1 MLISVTTMAEG
12 YSGKIISGNKLQGL
26 ADATIQLFNN
36 NVFVGG
42 CKSKTDGSFSVNTSQ
57 KATRISVSYVG
68 LESYTRKDS
77 LGLPE
82 NLGVIA
88 LSTHNVGFI
97 SVQ

>member
-1 MLISVTTMAEG
+1 MYVKFKIQKNMRKLFLLCLIMLISVTTMAEG

-57 KATRISVSYVG
+57 KEIGRASCRERV
-68 LESYTRKDS
+68 
-77 LGLPE
+77 
-82 NLGVIA
+82 
-88 LSTHNVGFI
+88 
-97 SVQ
+97 

>member
-1 MLISVTTMAEG
+1 MRKLFLLCLIMLISVTTMAEG

-57 KATRISVSYVG
+57 RQQEFLSAMWDLSLIPERIVSDFLRTWV
-68 LESYTRKDS
+68 
-77 LGLPE
+77 
-82 NLGVIA
+82 
-88 LSTHNVGFI
+88 
-97 SVQ
+97 

>member
-1 MLISVTTMAEG
+1 MAEG

-57 KATRISVSYVG
+57 KATRISVSYVD
-68 LESYTRKDS
+68 LS
-77 LGLPE
+77 LIPE
-82 NLGVIA
+82 RIVSDFLRTWV
-88 LSTHNVGFI
+88 
-97 SVQ
+97 

>member
-42 CKSKTDGSFSVNTSQ
+42 S
-57 KATRISVSYVG
+57 
-68 LESYTRKDS
+68 S
-77 LGLPE
+77 LKLMAP
-82 NLGVIA
+82 LV
-88 LSTHNVGFI
+88 
-97 SVQ
+97 

>member
-42 CKSKTDGSFSVNTSQ
+42 CKSKTDGSFGSPV
-57 KATRISVSYVG
+57 KVCG
-68 LESYTRKDS
+68 LGID
-77 LGLPE
+77 L
-82 NLGVIA
+82 
-88 LSTHNVGFI
+88 H
-97 SVQ
+97 